1 MSENRRRRKAA
12 NAPGRQ
18 GGFQLPPNVSVEKQ
32 RLSYGWAYVFRHGA
46 LGQLGRVVLQD
57 KDDGRCQL
65 SCEVMGDPADPMTAE
80 RRRIFE
86 PLGLELA
93 RRVEAAAGPAP
104 ESAAADPPPRPA
116 EPKELIESKLIP
128 CGRCGTMVAMLI
140 FAPEAPDPGRFEDCA
155 RKMYREYT
163 RLNLPTWIIGPAL
176 GGEPPSER
184 PADILKVWPAR
195 APIERLRPAHFNAV
209 LGRIAIAHCGRD

>member
-32 RLSYGWAYVFRHGA
+32 RLSYGWACVFRHGA

-86 PLGLELA
+86 PLGLELRGGSKRLPDLRLSLP
-93 RRVEAAAGPAP
+93 RRTRRRGRR
-104 ESAAADPPPRPA
+104 SPR
-116 EPKELIESKLIP
+116 
-128 CGRCGTMVAMLI
+128 
-140 FAPEAPDPGRFEDCA
+140 
-155 RKMYREYT
+155 
-163 RLNLPTWIIGPAL
+163 N
-176 GGEPPSER
+176 
-184 PADILKVWPAR
+184 
-195 APIERLRPAHFNAV
+195 
-209 LGRIAIAHCGRD
+209 